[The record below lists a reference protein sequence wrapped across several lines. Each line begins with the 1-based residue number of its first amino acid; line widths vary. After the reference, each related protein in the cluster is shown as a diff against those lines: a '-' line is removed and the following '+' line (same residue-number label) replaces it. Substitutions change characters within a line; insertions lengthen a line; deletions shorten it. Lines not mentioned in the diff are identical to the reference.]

1 MDLSKLWIEAT
12 ATTIQNC
19 FHQVGVNEMAAE
31 AKQDDELA
39 QEDEEMIQFAQEVVV
54 EAPETVMEN
63 IPTYETLE
71 GWLGRS
77 RLISTTSWTRT
88 WWGWARSLFAEAINL
103 WRFERTSYAYRLCY
117 N

>member
-1 MDLSKLWIEAT
+1 MLLEFLLSHENMAALDDALKKMQCRPRHSMDLSKLWIEVT
-12 ATTIQNC
+12 ATTIPNC

-77 RLISTTSWTRT
+77 RLISTTS
-88 WWGWARSLFAEAINL
+88 
-103 WRFERTSYAYRLCY
+103 
-117 N
+117 

>member
-12 ATTIQNC
+12 ATTIQKC

-71 GWLGRS
+71 DGWEE
-77 RLISTTSWTRT
+77 
-88 WWGWARSLFAEAINL
+88 AVLFPPQVEQEL
-103 WRFERTSYAYRLCY
+103 DEDEQFERTSYAYGLCY
-117 N
+117 D

>member
-1 MDLSKLWIEAT
+1 MLLGFLLSHENMAALDDALKKINVGHAIHLISQSWIEVT

-19 FHQVGVNEMAAE
+19 FHQVGVNEVAIE

-39 QEDEEMIQFAQEVVV
+39 QEEEEMIQLAQEVVV

-71 GWLGRS
+71 DG
-77 RLISTTSWTRT
+77 
-88 WWGWARSLFAEAINL
+88 
-103 WRFERTSYAYRLCY
+103 
-117 N
+117 